1 MSIFDDL
8 LRYAAEEGGDVFHT
22 RKEVPGGWEET
33 MMIGLPMEIPKFGAV
48 VPQEARKPEKQV
60 KTRLTELL
68 PPRDQ
73 FVYDL
78 RLLLDLAK
86 ATDKERSVM
95 NKLIERFERGNK
107 PSKTASKRASQ
118 K

>member
-8 LRYAAEEGGDVFHT
+8 LKYASQENGDVFHS
-22 RKEVPGGWEET
+22 RKQMPNGDWEET
-33 MMIGLPMEIPKFGAV
+33 MMVGLPVDIPEFRSNLT
-48 VPQEARKPEKQV
+48 QEARKEEKQV

-73 FVYDL
+73 FIYDL

-86 ATDKERSVM
+86 ATEKERSVM
-95 NKLIERFERGNK
+95 NKLIDRFNGK
-107 PSKTASKRASQ
+107 K
-118 K
+118 

>member
-8 LRYAAEEGGDVFHT
+8 LRMAGETGADAFHSRKPLEG
-22 RKEVPGGWEET
+22 GGWEET
-33 MMIGLPMEIPKFGAV
+33 IMIGIPEFRSKL
-48 VPQEARKPEKQV
+48 PQEASKGEKRV

-73 FVYDL
+73 FEYDL

-86 ATDKERSVM
+86 ATEKERSVM

>member
-8 LRYAAEEGGDVFHT
+8 LRMAGETGADAFHS
-22 RKEVPGGWEET
+22 RKKVPGGFEET
-33 MMIGLPMEIPKFGAV
+33 LLIGIPEFGAV
-48 VPQEARKPEKQV
+48 VPQETSKPEKQV

-86 ATDKERSVM
+86 ATAEERSVM